1 MAKKDASGTS
11 WKQFLLPQMKPI
23 SSRVA
28 SVEKSTLRHAHTF
41 IISRMA
47 NVRSVRRHMIGWLV
61 LIFLLVIL
69 AGLQMILYGR
79 NVTTFASEKGGTYA
93 EGVVDTVT
101 TLNPLFAS
109 STTEKSLSRLLFS
122 GLENY
127 DAKGI
132 LQNELAESIVV
143 SDKGKQYIA
152 TLRPDL
158 TWHDGTPLTAH
169 DVAFTVKLMKNP
181 RTGYRDTLSWRNVEV
196 VVKDDRTII
205 FNLKGSYAPFLS
217 NLTFPIV
224 PQHMIKTVTPELL
237 QESSFSQRPVGSGA
251 FRYEGIQ
258 TIDIT
263 NGKSAIKLTSFHNY
277 WNGQP
282 VLDNFIVY
290 TYASQSDAVK
300 GLRAHEVNAIS
311 DIDNNYSAALKR
323 EGYNTMT
330 IPLNSGVY
338 ALFNIA
344 QPLLQDST
352 LRKALV
358 AGTDHSV
365 IQKDMNGEIL
375 NGPLVTDHLPRTA
388 AEQQPPY
395 NPSFA
400 HQLLIQAGWQKV
412 GNKLIKDGKPLTLTI
427 TAIDKPQYRRVADQ
441 LAQQWRKLGV
451 SISVQYIDA
460 EQIQQ
465 STLKPRAYD
474 ILVYELEIG
483 GDPDVTAYWHSLGRM
498 DSGLNL
504 SNYSSS
510 IVDDALTAARI
521 KGDLTSRDSKYATFV
536 REWLKDAPAVA
547 LYRPTLSYVT
557 STQVQSLDSNYILP
571 TPADRFDT
579 ASLWSVGERLVYR
592 TP

>member
-1 MAKKDASGTS
+1 
-11 WKQFLLPQMKPI
+11 
-23 SSRVA
+23 
-28 SVEKSTLRHAHTF
+28 
-41 IISRMA
+41 
-47 NVRSVRRHMIGWLV
+47 MIGWLA
-61 LIFLLVIL
+61 LILLLIIL

-79 NVTTFASEKGGTYA
+79 NVTTFAPENGGTYA

-122 GLENY
+122 GLKNY
-127 DAKGI
+127 DAKGL

-143 SDKGKQYIA
+143 ADKGKQYIA
-152 TLRPDL
+152 TLRSDL
-158 TWHDGTPLTAH
+158 TWHDGTALTAH
-169 DVAFTVKLMKNP
+169 DVAFTVRLMKNP
-181 RTGYRDTLSWRNVEV
+181 RTGYRDALSWRNVET

-224 PQHMIKTVTPELL
+224 PHHILKTVKPELL

-263 NGKSAIKLTSFHNY
+263 NGKSAIKLSSFNNY
-277 WNGQP
+277 WSGQP
-282 VLDNFIVY
+282 ILDNFIVY

-311 DIDNNYSAALKR
+311 DIDNNYSEALRR
-323 EGYNTMT
+323 EGYNAIT

-338 ALFNIA
+338 ALFNTT
-344 QPLLQDST
+344 QPFLQDNT
-352 LRKALV
+352 IRKALV
-358 AGTDHSV
+358 ISTDQSI

-375 NGPLVTDHLPRTA
+375 HGPLVADHLPLTA
-388 AEQQPPY
+388 AQQQASY
-395 NPSFA
+395 NLSSA
-400 HQLLIQAGWQKV
+400 HQLLAQAGWQKV
-412 GNKLIKDGKPLTLTI
+412 GNKLIKDGKPLALTI
-427 TAIDKPQYRRVADQ
+427 SAVDKSQYRRIADQ
-441 LAQQWRKLGV
+441 LAQQWRKLGA
-451 SISVQYIDA
+451 SISTQYIDA
-460 EQIQQ
+460 DQIQQ

-474 ILVYELEIG
+474 ILIYELEIG
-483 GDPDVTAYWHSLGRM
+483 GDPDVTAYWHSLGRV
-498 DSGLNL
+498 DGGLNL

-510 IVDDALTAARI
+510 IADDALTAARI
-521 KGDLTSRDSKYATFV
+521 KGDLTLRDGKYATFV

-547 LYRPTLSYVT
+547 LYRPTLRYVT
-557 STQVQSLDSNYILP
+557 STQVRSLDGNYILP
-571 TPADRFDT
+571 TQADRFDT